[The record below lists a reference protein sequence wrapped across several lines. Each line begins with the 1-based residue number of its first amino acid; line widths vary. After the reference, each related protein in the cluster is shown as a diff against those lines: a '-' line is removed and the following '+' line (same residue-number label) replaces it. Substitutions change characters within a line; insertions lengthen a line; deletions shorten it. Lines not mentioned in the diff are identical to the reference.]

1 MKKIA
6 LLQPEVPHYRDDF
19 FSLLAWQV
27 GMYSWMAVAIFIL
40 FKDESL
46 EKTSWTFW
54 FMRQIAML
62 LGFMVSYPVNAWLIK
77 SGIKKGM

>member
-1 MKKIA
+1 
-6 LLQPEVPHYRDDF
+6 
-19 FSLLAWQV
+19 
-27 GMYSWMAVAIFIL
+27 MYSWMAVATFIL

-54 FMRQIAML
+54 FMMQIAML

-77 SGIKKGM
+77 SGIKKECNFRLLEKHQKDDGLLVKYLCICRYTSP